1 MNEQQF
7 TTLVKSAVL
16 FEQTYKDATPANHDI
31 KHQAAVS
38 TVWRSGDVFITYN
51 SNAVID
57 VNGDEH
63 EAMNLSST
71 FGYSIEGVDV
81 QDWMY
86 GVCSNELDY
95 TWNYDEVYAYLRGKQ

>member
-16 FEQTYKDATPANHDI
+16 VGQTYKDVTPANPDI

-38 TVWRSGDVFITYN
+38 TVWRSGDVTITYN
-51 SNAVID
+51 SNAVIG
-57 VNGDEH
+57 VNGEEH
-63 EAMNLSST
+63 ESMNLSST
-71 FGYSIEGVDV
+71 FGYTIEGVDV

-86 GVCSNELDY
+86 GVCSNEFDY
-95 TWNYDEVYAYLRGKQ
+95 NCDYDEVYAYLRGKQ